1 MRAHQPDGSSRW
13 HPPRIG
19 TECVEATPGAATV
32 KGVLMRRGLVATAV
46 ALAVMACSIDP
57 YPLPSGP
64 PHAGQLNPA
73 SVGQP
78 IHAVL
83 IYLEVR
89 PGDRIELVS
98 AEAVGTLDGATVEFQ
113 LSRPVIEPNGDHVI
127 GKEFEDLHAAVISA
141 VTASPGPDNTVGIA
155 AALTAQRPG
164 RFEITNVRLR
174 YRLNGGGE
182 QVGEGIDVV
191 WTVCA
196 DDPAPTDC
204 QEQPG

>member
-1 MRAHQPDGSSRW
+1 M
-13 HPPRIG
+13 
-19 TECVEATPGAATV
+19 
-32 KGVLMRRGLVATAV
+32 AV
-46 ALAVMACSIDP
+46 ALTVMACSADP

-64 PHAGQLNPA
+64 PHAGQRNPA
-73 SVGQP
+73 SVGQK

-83 IYLEVR
+83 IYLNVR

-98 AEAVGTLDGATVEFQ
+98 ADAVGTLDGTTVQFL
-113 LSRPVIEPNGDHVI
+113 LSRPVIEANGDHVI
-127 GKEFEDLHAAVISA
+127 GKDFEDLPGAMITA

-174 YRLNGGGE
+174 YRLNGGSE
-182 QVGEGIDVV
+182 RVGEGIDVV

-204 QEQPG
+204 PEQPAHSLPSR